1 MSKYAGIKKV
11 EYENSPASFG
21 GSEIDLGKPLADSEG
36 IGFDPQTVENSAGNM
51 LYAGNKD
58 VHAFNIPNLASFAA
72 LETIMKDDTEVDVR
86 ITFMDDT
93 TEVILTEALATVKK
107 NYGTAVGARNSFE
120 AKFTGYST

>member
-1 MSKYAGIKKV
+1 MSKYAGIKKL
-11 EYENSPASFG
+11 EYEASPASWVG
-21 GSEIDLGKPLADSEG
+21 AQVSLGKPLADSEG
-36 IGFDPQTVENSAGNM
+36 VGFDPQTVENTAGNM

-58 VHAFNIPNLASFAA
+58 AHAFNIPVMASFAA
-72 LETIMKDDTEVDVR
+72 LETIMKADTEVDVR

-120 AKFTGYST
+120 VKFTGYST